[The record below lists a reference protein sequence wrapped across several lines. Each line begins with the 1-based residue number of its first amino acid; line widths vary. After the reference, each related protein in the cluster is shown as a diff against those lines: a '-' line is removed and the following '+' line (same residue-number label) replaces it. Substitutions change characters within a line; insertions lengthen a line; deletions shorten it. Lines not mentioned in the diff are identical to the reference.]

1 MPIGQKMRVGESEGR
16 ILRQRDTLRGRRHV
30 RTGAW
35 RQGSGGLRQP
45 HEGAEIEMRLDE
57 VGGVIDKAVEVE
69 TFARLH
75 QAEVAGGMRKAR
87 FTR

>member
-1 MPIGQKMRVGESEGR
+1 
-16 ILRQRDTLRGRRHV
+16 
-30 RTGAW
+30 
-35 RQGSGGLRQP
+35 
-45 HEGAEIEMRLDE
+45 MRLDE